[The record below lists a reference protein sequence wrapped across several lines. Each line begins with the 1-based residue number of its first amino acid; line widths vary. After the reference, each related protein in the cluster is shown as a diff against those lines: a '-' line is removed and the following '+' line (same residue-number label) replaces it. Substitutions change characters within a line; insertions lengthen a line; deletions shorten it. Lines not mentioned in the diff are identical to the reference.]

1 MLRFTIVWAVFSL
14 LACGAQESQEMGA
27 GAAAESAAAGVVEG
41 DAPDL
46 PYVDAAMEAAAEA
59 HASVASCLDL
69 VRSGAFEEALPRC
82 LEAAGVEPDNAEVQG
97 ALEQAQSAVA
107 AAQAEGAAAAA
118 QAAADEAAAEAAE
131 DAAGQ
136 VSEGLG
142 DRLP

>member
-27 GAAAESAAAGVVEG
+27 GAAVESAAPGVVEG
-41 DAPDL
+41 AAPDR
-46 PYVDAAMEAAAEA
+46 PSVDAAMEAAAEA

-69 VRSGAFEEALPRC
+69 VRSGEFEEALPRC

-118 QAAADEAAAEAAE
+118 AEGAAD
-131 DAAGQ
+131 Q
-136 VSEGLG
+136 VPEGLG
-142 DRLP
+142 DQLP

>member
-27 GAAAESAAAGVVEG
+27 GAAAESAAAVEG
-41 DAPDL
+41 SAPDL
-46 PYVDAAMEAAAEA
+46 ASVDAAVEAAAEA

-69 VRSGAFEEALPRC
+69 VRSGEFEEAVPRC
-82 LEAAGVEPDNAEVQG
+82 LEAARVEPDNAEVQS

-107 AAQAEGAAAAA
+107 AAQAEGAADAA
-118 QAAADEAAAEAAE
+118 QAAADEAAAAAAE

-136 VSEGLG
+136 VPEGLG